1 MARGLRMKLETGQA
15 FYGQKVGIL
24 VFSTKTPR
32 IPGDAGHGGSFPY
45 QVRYEIV
52 EGGFADL
59 ITGSAGIKDAILK
72 AGQNLTRL
80 GIRAIIGDCGMMSLY
95 QDCLG
100 KELGVLFA
108 GSSLCLIPTVWQLIG
123 RHGTI
128 GIITGHSKLLG
139 RQHLKHS
146 GWDEDMDIS
155 MQGMEDQKH
164 FREIVIEGG
173 LHLNREAMLKDV
185 LEAGKKLREKT
196 PGLRAVI
203 FECSNLAT
211 YSSALAEEL
220 ELPVFDTISAANLLE
235 YGVHPPRY

>member
-1 MARGLRMKLETGQA
+1 MKLETGQA

-155 MQGMEDQKH
+155 IQGMEDQKH

-173 LHLNREAMLKDV
+173 LHLNKEAMLKDV

>member
-1 MARGLRMKLETGQA
+1 MKLETGQA

-155 MQGMEDQKH
+155 IQGMEDQKH

-211 YSSALAEEL
+211 LSL
-220 ELPVFDTISAANLLE
+220 I
-235 YGVHPPRY
+235 HI

>member
-1 MARGLRMKLETGQA
+1 MKLETGQA

-155 MQGMEDQKH
+155 IQGMEDQKH

-203 FECSNLAT
+203 YECSNLAT

>member
-1 MARGLRMKLETGQA
+1 MKLETGQA

-155 MQGMEDQKH
+155 IQGMEEQKH
-164 FREIVIEGG
+164 FR
-173 LHLNREAMLKDV
+173 
-185 LEAGKKLREKT
+185 AGKNT
-196 PGLRAVI
+196 G
-203 FECSNLAT
+203 
-211 YSSALAEEL
+211 
-220 ELPVFDTISAANLLE
+220 AA
-235 YGVHPPRY
+235 GSHI

>member
-1 MARGLRMKLETGQA
+1 MKLETGQA

-155 MQGMEDQKH
+155 IQGMEEQKH

-185 LEAGKKLREKT
+185 LEAGKRLREKT

-235 YGVHPPRY
+235 YGVHPPKY

>member
-1 MARGLRMKLETGQA
+1 MRMKLETGQA

-32 IPGDAGHGGSFPY
+32 IPGDAGHGESFPY

-155 MQGMEDQKH
+155 IQGMEDQKH

-220 ELPVFDTISAANLLE
+220 EIPVFDTISAANLLE

>member
-1 MARGLRMKLETGQA
+1 MKLETGQA

-108 GSSLCLIPTVWQLIG
+108 GSSLCLILTVWQLIG

-155 MQGMEDQKH
+155 IQGMEEQKH

-235 YGVHPPRY
+235 YGVHPPKY

>member
-1 MARGLRMKLETGQA
+1 MKLETGQA

-155 MQGMEDQKH
+155 IQGMEDQKH

-220 ELPVFDTISAANLLE
+220 ELPIFDTISAANLLE

>member
-1 MARGLRMKLETGQA
+1 MKLETGQA

-155 MQGMEDQKH
+155 IQGMEDQKH

-185 LEAGKKLREKT
+185 LEAWKKLREKT

>member
-1 MARGLRMKLETGQA
+1 MKLETGQA

-155 MQGMEDQKH
+155 IQGMEDQKH

-203 FECSNLAT
+203 FECSYLAT

>member
-1 MARGLRMKLETGQA
+1 MKLETGQA

-155 MQGMEDQKH
+155 IQGMEEQKH

-235 YGVHPPRY
+235 YGVHPPKY

>member
-1 MARGLRMKLETGQA
+1 MKLETGQA

-146 GWDEDMDIS
+146 GWDEDMDLSI
-155 MQGMEDQKH
+155 QGMEDQKH

-203 FECSNLAT
+203 FECSNLST

>member
-1 MARGLRMKLETGQA
+1 MKLETGQD

-155 MQGMEDQKH
+155 IQGMEDQKH

>member
-1 MARGLRMKLETGQA
+1 MKLETGQA

-108 GSSLCLIPTVWQLIG
+108 GSSLSLIPTVCQLIG

-155 MQGMEDQKH
+155 IQGMEDQKH

>member
-1 MARGLRMKLETGQA
+1 MKLETGQA

-155 MQGMEDQKH
+155 IQGMEEQKH

-173 LHLNREAMLKDV
+173 LHLNRGAMLKDV

-235 YGVHPPRY
+235 YGVHPPKY

>member
-1 MARGLRMKLETGQA
+1 MKLETGQA

-128 GIITGHSKLLG
+128 GIITGHSKLRG

-155 MQGMEDQKH
+155 IQGMEDQKH

>member
-1 MARGLRMKLETGQA
+1 MKLETGQA

-24 VFSTKTPR
+24 VFSTKTPS

-155 MQGMEDQKH
+155 IQGMEDQKH

-235 YGVHPPRY
+235 YGGHPPRY

>member
-1 MARGLRMKLETGQA
+1 MKLETGQA

-139 RQHLKHS
+139 SQHLKQS

-155 MQGMEDQKH
+155 IQGMEEQKH

-235 YGVHPPRY
+235 YGVHPPKY

>member
-1 MARGLRMKLETGQA
+1 MKLETGQA

-128 GIITGHSKLLG
+128 GIINGHSKLLG

-155 MQGMEDQKH
+155 IQGMEDQKH

>member
-1 MARGLRMKLETGQA
+1 MKLETGQA

-155 MQGMEDQKH
+155 IQGMEDQKH

-235 YGVHPPRY
+235 YSVHPPRY

>member
-1 MARGLRMKLETGQA
+1 MKLETGQA

-123 RHGTI
+123 RHGTS

-155 MQGMEDQKH
+155 IQGMEDQKH

>member
-1 MARGLRMKLETGQA
+1 MKLETGQA

-155 MQGMEDQKH
+155 IQGMEDQKH
-164 FREIVIEGG
+164 FREIGIEGG

>member
-1 MARGLRMKLETGQA
+1 MKLETGQA

-100 KELGVLFA
+100 KELGGLFA

-155 MQGMEDQKH
+155 IQGMEDQKH

>member
-1 MARGLRMKLETGQA
+1 MKLETGQA

-32 IPGDAGHGGSFPY
+32 IPGDAGHGESFPY

-155 MQGMEDQKH
+155 IQGMEDQKH

-173 LHLNREAMLKDV
+173 LHLNREAM

>member
-1 MARGLRMKLETGQA
+1 MKLETGQA

-59 ITGSAGIKDAILK
+59 ITGSAGRKDAILK

-155 MQGMEDQKH
+155 IQGMEDQKH

>member
-1 MARGLRMKLETGQA
+1 MKLETGQA
-15 FYGQKVGIL
+15 CYGQKVGIL

-155 MQGMEDQKH
+155 IQGMEDQKH

>member
-1 MARGLRMKLETGQA
+1 MKLETGQA

-155 MQGMEDQKH
+155 IQGMEDQKH

-203 FECSNLAT
+203 FECSNLST

>member
-1 MARGLRMKLETGQA
+1 M
-15 FYGQKVGIL
+15 
-24 VFSTKTPR
+24 
-32 IPGDAGHGGSFPY
+32 
-45 QVRYEIV
+45 
-52 EGGFADL
+52 
-59 ITGSAGIKDAILK
+59 
-72 AGQNLTRL
+72 
-80 GIRAIIGDCGMMSLY
+80 
-95 QDCLG
+95 
-100 KELGVLFA
+100 LFA

-155 MQGMEDQKH
+155 IQGMEEQKH

-235 YGVHPPRY
+235 YGVHPPKY

>member
-1 MARGLRMKLETGQA
+1 MKLETGQA
-15 FYGQKVGIL
+15 FYCQKVGIL

-155 MQGMEDQKH
+155 IQGMEDQKH

>member
-1 MARGLRMKLETGQA
+1 MKLETGQA
-15 FYGQKVGIL
+15 WYGPTVGIL

-32 IPGDAGHGGSFPY
+32 IPGDAGHGESFPY

-155 MQGMEDQKH
+155 IQGMEDQKH

>member
-1 MARGLRMKLETGQA
+1 MKLETGQA

-128 GIITGHSKLLG
+128 GIITGPSKLLG

-155 MQGMEDQKH
+155 IQGMEDQKH

>member
-1 MARGLRMKLETGQA
+1 MKLETGQA

-80 GIRAIIGDCGMMSLY
+80 GIRANIGDCGMMSLY

-155 MQGMEDQKH
+155 IQGMEDQKH

-203 FECSNLAT
+203 FECSNLST

>member
-1 MARGLRMKLETGQA
+1 MKLETGQA

-155 MQGMEDQKH
+155 IQGMEDQKH

-211 YSSALAEEL
+211 YSSARAEEL

>member
-1 MARGLRMKLETGQA
+1 MKLETGQA

-155 MQGMEDQKH
+155 IQGMEDQKH

-235 YGVHPPRY
+235 YGVHPPKY